1 MMIFRTKS
9 QTILWQQSRLV
20 EERRQKRFTLSTGQT
35 KNPFNNFDISQTIV
49 KVISTVPSD
58 TTLSGLARQTIRNH
72 NLVDWLSVS

>member
-35 KNPFNNFDISQTIV
+35 KNPFNNFDTIV

>member
-9 QTILWQQSRLV
+9 QTILWQQSRLA

-35 KNPFNNFDISQTIV
+35 KNPFNNFDTIV

>member
-20 EERRQKRFTLSTGQT
+20 EERRQRRFTLSTGQT
-35 KNPFNNFDISQTIV
+35 KNPFNNFDTIV